1 MTMGSRSAADD
12 VVRFGVFELNLL
24 TGELRKSGV
33 RLRLQEQPFR
43 ILALLLE
50 RPGDLVTR
58 VELKSRIWPEAV
70 FVDFERG
77 LHRGVNKLRRALGD
91 SAGSPRFVETLAR
104 RGYRFMAPV
113 EGRPTAVSA
122 EGMRLLFES
131 RTIPLGE
138 GENVL
143 GRDKESAVWLD
154 SSSASRHHARIV
166 VQEGRAVIEDLG
178 SKNGTWVA
186 GRKVEGS
193 VPLEDGDEIRVGAL
207 RLTFRRPETRGSVET
222 T

>member
-1 MTMGSRSAADD
+1 MGSRSAADD

-91 SAGSPRFVETLAR
+91 SADSPRFVETLAR

-154 SSSASRHHARIV
+154 SSSASRHHAR
-166 VQEGRAVIEDLG
+166 
-178 SKNGTWVA
+178 
-186 GRKVEGS
+186 
-193 VPLEDGDEIRVGAL
+193 
-207 RLTFRRPETRGSVET
+207 
-222 T
+222 

>member
-1 MTMGSRSAADD
+1 MGSRSAADD

-91 SAGSPRFVETLAR
+91 SADSPRFVETLAR

-193 VPLEDGDEIRVGAL
+193 VSLEDGDEIQVGAL

>member
-1 MTMGSRSAADD
+1 MGSRSKADD
-12 VVRFGVFELNLL
+12 VVRFGIFELDLL

-33 RLRLQEQPFR
+33 RVRLQEQPFR
-43 ILALLLE
+43 ILALLVE

-58 VELKSRIWPEAV
+58 EELKSRIWPEAV

-91 SAGSPRFVETLAR
+91 LADSPRFVETLAR
-104 RGYRFMAPV
+104 RGYRFIAPV
-113 EGRPTAVSA
+113 EGKPTAVSA
-122 EGMRLLFES
+122 DGMRILFES
-131 RTIPLGE
+131 RTIPLAE
-138 GENVL
+138 GENML
-143 GRDKESAVWLD
+143 GRDETSAVWLD
-154 SSSASRHHARIV
+154 SSSASRHHARIL
-166 VQEGRAVIEDLG
+166 VQDGRAVIEDLG

-186 GRKVEGS
+186 GRKVEGA
-193 VPLEDGDEIRVGAL
+193 VRLEDGDEIRVGVL